1 MTTLRTVR
9 PEVSKGMPRGLRY
22 LSPNGCGVAALTVL
36 MLSACAVGPDY
47 RRPDVN
53 PPAAFKEAPKAEA
66 GWFPAAPA
74 DALDRGDW
82 WALFGDAELNALAQQ
97 IQVSNQNVAA
107 AVASYAQARAL
118 VSQQRAAL
126 FPSLALDGS
135 ARRSGGRGSSTSGN
149 SLQLGVGAS
158 WVPDLWGRLSRTVES
173 AQANAQASEAD
184 LA

>member
-97 IQVSNQNVAA
+97 VQVSNQNVAA

-135 ARRSGGRGSSTSGN
+135 ARRSGGSATSGGSTSGN
-149 SLQLGVGAS
+149 SFQLGVGAS

-173 AQANAQASEAD
+173 A
-184 LA
+184 